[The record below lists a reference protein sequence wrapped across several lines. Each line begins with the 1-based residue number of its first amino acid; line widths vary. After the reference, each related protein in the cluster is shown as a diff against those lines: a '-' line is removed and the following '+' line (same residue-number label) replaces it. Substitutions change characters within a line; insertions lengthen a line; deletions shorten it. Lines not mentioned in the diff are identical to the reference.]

1 MAFRKTI
8 GSKRNKSKL
17 PDRREQAKRAALNAL
32 KRARR
37 AAEQSGIKLSD
48 WEGEFLG
55 SVEDR
60 VEKYGRAF
68 HDPEKGPAGT
78 SLSVLQAVKVKEIAR
93 KAKGD
98 KPRWP
103 SRSRKP

>member
-1 MAFRKTI
+1 MAFRKTTLTA
-8 GSKRNKSKL
+8 SRKKRL

-37 AAEQSGIKLSD
+37 AAEQSGVKLSE

-55 SVEDR
+55 SVEAR

-68 HDPEKGPAGT
+68 HDHEKGPPGT
-78 SLSVLQAVKVKEIAR
+78 SLSILQAVKVKEIAR